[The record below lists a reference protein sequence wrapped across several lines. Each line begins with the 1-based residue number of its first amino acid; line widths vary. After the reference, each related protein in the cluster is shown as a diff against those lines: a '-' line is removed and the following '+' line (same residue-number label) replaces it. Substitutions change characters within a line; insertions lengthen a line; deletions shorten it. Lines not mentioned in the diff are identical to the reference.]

1 VNDVDRHRCDN
12 NVNVSSGRWVRWTSI
27 VIVSV
32 ASCLCHQYSLA
43 DDEDQDGPSA
53 ERVRSRPRHRID
65 VSAIFLDRVSADS
78 ANAIVGYTYNLN
90 RKSNISVSVPFVD
103 PNTSTGGNSGIG
115 DTIMA
120 FSYVPSAT
128 VSANPWVP
136 RTVGS
141 GFAALAPTG
150 SAKDGRSLDT
160 WVLVPFLGLV
170 IPTTDRIFIAPQVGY
185 VHSVDKTIAGTDLRL
200 VYGELGVS
208 FVAFNG
214 FWSSYFPQFVR
225 DLESDEWA
233 VNHRL
238 AVGKMLSTRFGLS
251 IDYSFIERFNF
262 GSDLHGQSGFDEQVE
277 LRMHFAF

>member
-1 VNDVDRHRCDN
+1 M
-12 NVNVSSGRWVRWTSI
+12 
-27 VIVSV
+27 SV

-43 DDEDQDGPSA
+43 DDEDQDDPSV
-53 ERVRSRPRHRID
+53 ERVRSQPRHRID
-65 VSAIFLDRVSADS
+65 VSAVFLDNVSADS
-78 ANAIVGYTYNLN
+78 VNGVVDYTYNLN
-90 RKSNISVSVPFVD
+90 SKSNISVSVPFVD

-115 DTIMA
+115 DTVMA
-120 FSYVPSAT
+120 FSYVPSVT

-160 WVLVPFLGLV
+160 WVLTPFLGLV
-170 IPTTDRIFIAPQVGY
+170 IPITDRVFIAPQVGY

-200 VYGELGVS
+200 AYGELGVS

-214 FWSSYFPQFVR
+214 FWSSYFPKFVR

-238 AVGKMLSTRFGLS
+238 GVGKMLSTRFGLS

-262 GSDLHGQSGFDEQVE
+262 GSDLPAQSGFDELIE
-277 LRMHFAF
+277 LRMHYAF